1 MTETKTNNILREE
14 LYLLEKEY
22 YVLLNKLWK
31 REFKKEK
38 ISEDE
43 DKKDKNRIKYLA
55 KLIEEKKE
63 SNKDEH

>member
-22 YVLLNKLWK
+22 YILLNILWK
-31 REFKKEK
+31 RAFKKEK

-55 KLIEEKKE
+55 KLIEEKKDILWI
-63 SNKDEH
+63 NL